1 MNNKTFSLVFLFFVS
16 SMTSSF
22 TQDVKSKRI
31 YVAATSSAGSE
42 ADGQSWKT
50 AFLSLQEALKKTNF
64 GDSVWIAQGIYTPTT
79 SSDRTISFNIPAGIK
94 LFGGFKGIE
103 QNFNERD
110 WPLFP
115 TILSGKISGSENS
128 QLNSFHV
135 ITLINTD
142 SAIIDGIAIEGG
154 RANVK
159 SPNSAIPQSKGAG
172 LLIINDRKQAAKI
185 IIKNTIFRHNFAVN
199 GGGIAILEN
208 ALKISNYLQIENCSF
223 EENAAESGG
232 AIYSEIYNASSK
244 VAVDKSRFAFN
255 RAQFFAAVMHHTFS
269 GGIELTQCISNQN
282 ESSGSSIIR
291 IESTNNPIT
300 IKDCEFDS
308 ESLVG
313 GGVIDI
319 VALGDP
325 AAGLMTPHN
334 INIHKNKFSNI
345 LSPAD
350 GGAISL
356 AVNGIDAYI
365 KLNIEDC
372 KIDAATSSLGANG
385 IKIEK
390 NTKLSKVDCNI
401 NRCVF
406 NKNSISRK
414 LFGIINFIN
423 YSGKGNS
430 IKATI
435 NNSLF
440 YKNTGPVIYASQY
453 SDGKIELQILNS
465 TFFGNKQ
472 GEIVRNAREAV
483 SQISVYLQNTIFY
496 NNQTSLSATLQ
507 NTTAANLEDFSF
519 NHCLFSAPAC
529 TSTSDTTGCGIGNIF
544 SQYPK
549 FVDSSSVQGLK
560 LAPGSV
566 AINKGRWHPELT
578 ALDLL
583 GQPRVQDCKVDLGA
597 YESPSILSP
606 DDTLRIKVQVRSTPI
621 NMSLGELDIQQI
633 GGGFPPYRI
642 RWENG
647 DSVKVRSKL
656 AAGQYTLTIS
666 DQMGCFKIYT
676 YTVPFT
682 TSINEL
688 AKVRERV
695 YCVPNPQTKGQK
707 ISMHYEDLHPG
718 QWDVQISDFSGK
730 VLARQNHLLQAKGV
744 LNFPQEFELPVGM
757 YLITLRK
764 DANVLNTKLMI
775 AQ

>member
-1 MNNKTFSLVFLFFVS
+1 MNYKKNLLVFLFCMS

-22 TQDVKSKRI
+22 TQDIKSKRI
-31 YVAATSSAGSE
+31 YVATASPVGSK

-50 AFLSLQEALKKTNF
+50 AFLSLQEALKKTNP

-103 QNFNERD
+103 QNFNERN
-110 WPLFP
+110 WTLFP
-115 TILSGKISGSENS
+115 TILSGKISSSQNS

-135 ITLINTD
+135 VTLINVD
-142 SAIIDGIAIEGG
+142 SVTIDGIVIEGG
-154 RANVK
+154 HANTK
-159 SPNSAIPQSKGAG
+159 SPNSAISQSKGAG
-172 LLIINDRKQAAKI
+172 LLIINDQKQAAEI
-185 IIKNTIFRHNFAVN
+185 IIKNTMFRRNFAIN

-208 ALKISNYLQIENCSF
+208 ALKISCYLQIENCRF

-244 VAVDKSRFAFN
+244 VTVDKCSFAFN

-291 IESTNNPIT
+291 IENTNNPIT
-300 IKDCEFDS
+300 IKDCEFNS

-325 AAGLMTPHN
+325 DAGLKTPHN
-334 INIHKNKFSNI
+334 INILKNKFLNI

-356 AVNGIDAYI
+356 AVNGIDAYV

-372 KIDAATSSLGANG
+372 KIEGVSSSLGNNG
-385 IKIEK
+385 IRIEK
-390 NTKLSKVDCNI
+390 NTNLSKVDCNI

-406 NKNSISRK
+406 NKNRISRK

-423 YSGKGNS
+423 YSGKGNG
-430 IKATI
+430 IKGTI

-440 YKNTGPVIYASQY
+440 YKNTGPVIYVSQY

-465 TFFGNKQ
+465 TFFSNKQ
-472 GEIVRNAREAV
+472 GEIVRNAREAA
-483 SQISVYLQNTIFY
+483 SQISIHLQNSIFH
-496 NNQTSLSATLQ
+496 NNETSLAAILQ
-507 NTTAANLEDFSF
+507 NTTARNLQGFSF
-519 NHCLFSAPAC
+519 NHCLFSALNC
-529 TSTSDTTGCGIGNIF
+529 TSTSDTIGCGIGNIF
-544 SQYPK
+544 GQYPT

-583 GQPRVQDCKVDLGA
+583 SQPRVQNCKVDLGA

-606 DDTLRIKVQVRSTPI
+606 DDTLRVKVQVRSTPI

-633 GGGFPPYRI
+633 SGGFPPYRI

-666 DQMGCFKIYT
+666 DQLGCFKIYT

-695 YCVPNPQTKGQK
+695 YCVPNPQRKGQK

-718 QWDVQISDFSGK
+718 QWEVQISDFSGK
-730 VLARQNHLLQAKGV
+730 VLVRQNHLLQAKGI
-744 LNFPQEFELPVGM
+744 LNFTQGFELPVGM

-764 DANVLNTKLMI
+764 DAHVMSTKLMI
-775 AQ
+775 TQ